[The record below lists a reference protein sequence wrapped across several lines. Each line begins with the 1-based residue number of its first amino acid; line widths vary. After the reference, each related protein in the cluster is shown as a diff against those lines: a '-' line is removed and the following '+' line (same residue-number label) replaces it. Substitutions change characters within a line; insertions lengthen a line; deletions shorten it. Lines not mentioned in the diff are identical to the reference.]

1 MADVSFGGPQLP
13 RRSGHRQDFRVSRP
27 SPASHGR
34 TVAVM
39 HICHCESRQPAGA
52 DHGGRAGTGAAP
64 SRRDRRIVPNRCL
77 DTVPSLSANRDIV
90 TATRTG
96 WPVSAADG
104 NRHGDLGNRGCVRR
118 HSPGIETARPSD
130 SSERCV
136 GCGAGPPACP
146 SGFEQ
151 RQALGRGPRA
161 HTHQLL
167 KRALANPLS
176 RTAASLPPRQMPH
189 RCGPLHAVG
198 RPQR

>member
-13 RRSGHRQDFRVSRP
+13 RRPGHRQDFRVSRP
-27 SPASHGR
+27 SPSPHTAIAIAGLFRIGALIRSHLYPPIAISSPLQGL
-34 TVAVM
+34 
-39 HICHCESRQPAGA
+39 AG
-52 DHGGRAGTGAAP
+52 P
-64 SRRDRRIVPNRCL
+64 L
-77 DTVPSLSANRDIV
+77 
-90 TATRTG
+90 
-96 WPVSAADG
+96 SAADG

-198 RPQR
+198 QLQR